1 MEERC
6 CGKKELELYFHIPFC
21 VRKCFYC
28 DFLSAPGDENVKRE
42 YMEALLPHFAKPE
55 LQGSPLGSCAFAA
68 VQESWSSLCS
78 LTTLRF
84 GFMG

>member
-1 MEERC
+1 MENNLVIQEDGWKANFPKLYVNAPITVVYR
-6 CGKKELELYFHIPFC
+6 GKT
-21 VRKCFYC
+21 
-28 DFLSAPGDENVKRE
+28 
-42 YMEALLPHFAKPE
+42 HFAKPE

-84 GFMG
+84 GFMGSAKVAYLL